1 MDHFTPANRSAAL
14 PTVVRSIQRPGV
26 TAEWLYEGQI
36 VVFRLLDVS
45 RNTIDDWSQLVLDAV
60 AAIPEG
66 QPVLFLHDATSPK
79 VGITPYL
86 TAKVPGLYHAASHI
100 AGRIAVVVASSTSG
114 QLISL
119 VTRNTYSKGARQINR
134 VFVDYNEAFGW
145 LAQGLP
151 ANSADQ

>member
-45 RNTIDDWSQLVLDAV
+45 RNTIDDWSQLVRDAV

-86 TAKVPGLYHAASHI
+86 TSKVPELYRTASHLP
-100 AGRIAVVVASSTSG
+100 GRVAVVVASSTAG
-114 QLISL
+114 QLIAL
-119 VTRNTYSKGARQINR
+119 VTRTTYSRNARQTNR
-134 VFVDYNEAFGW
+134 VFVDYASAMDW
-145 LAQGLP
+145 LVQGLP
-151 ANSADQ
+151 GNNADQ